1 MEKFVEF
8 YFPGRI
14 IEGENERNVVDCDI
28 DHIKQILP
36 NYAIAFRFFEKDK
49 KGNKVNV
56 SNRYWI
62 GRELSV
68 EDLKVKYPQIDAEE
82 FSGHGRIVITSTGGF
97 YPVKDAELIV

>member
-36 NYAIAFRFFEKDK
+36 NYAIAFRFFEKDNN
-49 KGNKVNV
+49 GNKVNV
-56 SNRYWI
+56 SNRYWF
-62 GRELSV
+62 GHEFSV

-82 FSGHGRIVITSTGGF
+82 FSGYEKVVKTSTGGF
-97 YPVKDAELIV
+97 YSLAETDVVI

>member
-36 NYAIAFRFFEKDK
+36 NYAIAFRFFEKDNN
-49 KGNKVNV
+49 GNKVNV

-82 FSGHGRIVITSTGGF
+82 FSGYEKVVKTSTGGF
-97 YPVKDAELIV
+97 YSLAETDVVI

>member
-14 IEGENERNVVDCDI
+14 IEGENERKVVDCNI
-28 DHIKQILP
+28 DNIKQILP
-36 NYAIAFRFFEKDK
+36 NYAIAFCFFEKDK
-49 KGNKVNV
+49 GGNKVNI

-68 EDLKVKYPQIDAEE
+68 KDLNIKYPQIDPKDFDEYE
-82 FSGHGRIVITSTGGF
+82 RIVITSTGGF
-97 YPVKDAELIV
+97 YPVKDTELIV